1 MLEFACFIFYFFLF
15 SGDPEWYHHHPT
27 FNSPRIKLAAGSPL
41 RAQRPL
47 QPPGC
52 HHLHQV
58 HHSLLGPAGLQQP
71 PDLRILRL
79 LPTGGI

>member
-1 MLEFACFIFYFFLF
+1 MFYILYFVF
-15 SGDPEWYHHHPT
+15 SGAPARYDNQPT
-27 FNSPRIKLAAGSPL
+27 FISPRIKLAAPL
-41 RAQRPL
+41 RPLRPL
-47 QPPGC
+47 QPPGR

-71 PDLRILRL
+71 PDLGILRL